1 MRLNPLRWIGTSITY
16 KLTAAFMLLI
26 ITPVLIIGYLSFRF
40 SEEIILKKVG
50 ASTSKTLEQ
59 TAGNVDNLL
68 NGMISVSNS
77 LNLNQNI
84 VRILAGAKGDLRQE
98 WQNAS
103 LIDNLFMTIHSSF
116 FPYNS
121 YFTLISARGRPYTS
135 WDTLR
140 DSTSKLMSESW
151 YRRIPDNRF
160 IWITAQKNYVHEERV
175 RYPEV
180 FTLAGSIQRDMGRK
194 VFGKFIISLP
204 HQEIINILTKA
215 AAFPESNLALLDE
228 GNRPFIQTRA
238 MEGRSFWNKVA
249 GSATGNPGGSFI
261 SVAAGRKYLINYQ
274 RLNKNGWKVAEIIP
288 YESLLGEIREL
299 RAKITVLLC
308 LFIAVFVMIAA
319 FIAVSITRPIKQ
331 LSGSIRRVEDGDLT
345 VRVAVTGWDE
355 VGRLMAS
362 FNKMVG
368 KIGDLIDQLYQEQRR
383 ERELEL
389 EALQAQIKPH
399 FLFNT
404 LNSIRWV
411 AVMNQAESVA
421 DMIGALSNLLK
432 MSINS
437 AKFIS
442 FEAELES
449 LKSYIFI
456 QQVRYNS
463 RFETVFDFEPAVL
476 KLPTIKLIL
485 QPVVENAIL
494 HGLAKTAEGRID
506 VSGRIDGE
514 SVLVTVADNGR
525 GMSAAR
531 LAEVNRTLDAPA
543 ETQGRG
549 IGLINVYQR
558 LRLNFGDRAGLTIV
572 SAPDRGTVVTL
583 KLPLLPERM
592 DEQ

>member
-84 VRILAGAKGDLRQE
+84 VRILAGAEGDLHQE
-98 WQNAS
+98 WQDAS

-140 DSTSKLMSESW
+140 DSTSNLMSESW
-151 YRRIPDNRF
+151 YQRIPDNRF
-160 IWITAQKNYVHEERV
+160 IWITTQKNYVHEERV

-194 VFGKFIISLP
+194 VFGKFIISIP

-215 AAFPESNLALLDE
+215 AAFPESNLTLLDE
-228 GNRPFIQTRA
+228 GNRPFIQTRV
-238 MEGRSFWNKVA
+238 MEGRSFWNKLA

-261 SVAAGRKYLINYQ
+261 SVAGDRKYLINYQ

-308 LFIAVFVMIAA
+308 LFIAVFAMIAA
-319 FIAVSITRPIKQ
+319 FIAISITRPIKQ
-331 LSGSIRRVEDGDLT
+331 LSGSISRVEDGDLT
-345 VRVAVTGWDE
+345 VRVAVTGRDE

-432 MSINS
+432 MSIGS

-463 RFETVFDFEPAVL
+463 RFETAFDFELAVL
-476 KLPTIKLIL
+476 KLQTIKLIL

-494 HGLAKTAEGRID
+494 HGLAKTSEGKIT
-506 VSGRIDGE
+506 VSGRVDGE
-514 SVLVTVADNGR
+514 SVLITIADNGR
-525 GMSAAR
+525 GMNAAR
-531 LAEVNRTLDAPA
+531 LAEINRALAAPA
-543 ETQGRG
+543 DPQGRG
-549 IGLINVYQR
+549 IGLMNVYQR
-558 LRLNFGDRAGLTIV
+558 LRLNFGDRASLTIA
-572 SAPDRGTVVTL
+572 SEPDRGTVVTL
-583 KLPLLPERM
+583 KLPVLPERM